1 MTLCGGVDR
10 HLHHHLHSSLFTQ
23 YHILLSLLSR
33 TIATTRD
40 VHDAAEQLKTVDAA
54 VHEEVVKRQSE
65 LDQLR
70 AEVSS

>member
-1 MTLCGGVDR
+1 
-10 HLHHHLHSSLFTQ
+10 
-23 YHILLSLLSR
+23 
-33 TIATTRD
+33 

-54 VHEEVVKRQSE
+54 AHEEVVKRQSE